1 LHMRGNQNNRFRPWL
16 AGAALALAYFSTS
29 TSCDEETPTPAVTTM
44 SAMGGGGGLG
54 GSGPGGS
61 GPGGGS
67 PGGAGGA
74 APIQDDC
81 PQDPAKTMPGVCG
94 CGVSDFDSDGDGM
107 RDCQEECD
115 NNPNKSAPGEC
126 GCALP
131 DTDGDADGVLDC
143 RDECPKDA
151 TATTAGA
158 CGCGAPDDQPLC
170 LRHRYSFDG
179 MGTAATDSVG
189 DADGLVV
196 NTTLA
201 GDGTVV
207 LAGVDSVQYVDLPN
221 GIVSAIG
228 PSATV
233 EVWASWTG
241 VGSTW
246 QRVFDFGSSDLAED
260 TPGNGVTYFFV
271 TPNNGA
277 TTFARTA
284 LTNAAVAEEKFAEGT
299 APMPIGAL
307 VHLAAV
313 VDGAARTLSLYQNG
327 VLLGT
332 SVDLADT
339 SLTRLN
345 DVNNWI
351 GRSQWTFDDEF
362 QGTISE
368 LRIYGSARSAAQLAA
383 SAAAGPDALPAGGA
397 SADAGPDAAD

>member
-1 LHMRGNQNNRFRPWL
+1 MRRKQNHRFRLWP
-16 AGAALALAYFSTS
+16 AGAALALAHFATS

-44 SAMGGGGGLG
+44 SAMGGGSGSGGMG
-54 GSGPGGS
+54 GSS
-61 GPGGGS
+61 
-67 PGGAGGA
+67 AGGA
-74 APIQDDC
+74 SGAAGAATPIPDDC
-81 PQDPAKTMPGVCG
+81 PQDPAKTAPGVCG

-115 NNPNKSAPGEC
+115 NNPTKSAPGVC

-131 DTDGDADGVLDC
+131 DADSDADGVVDC
-143 RDECPKDA
+143 RDECPRDA
-151 TATTAGA
+151 TATVAGP

-179 MGTAATDSVG
+179 MGTTATDSVG

-207 LAGVDSVQYVDLPN
+207 LAGVDSLQYVDLPN
-221 GIVSAIG
+221 GIVSSIG

-233 EVWASWTG
+233 EAWASWTG

-260 TPGNGVTYFFV
+260 TQGNGVTYFFV

-277 TTFARTA
+277 TTFVRTA

-299 APMPIGAL
+299 AAMPTGVL

-332 SVDLADT
+332 SLDLVDT
-339 SLTRLN
+339 SLTQLN

-368 LRIYGSARSAAQLAA
+368 LRIYGSARSAAQIAA
-383 SAAAGPDALPAGGA
+383 SAAAGPDALPPGGNG
-397 SADAGPDAAD
+397 ADAGADAAAD